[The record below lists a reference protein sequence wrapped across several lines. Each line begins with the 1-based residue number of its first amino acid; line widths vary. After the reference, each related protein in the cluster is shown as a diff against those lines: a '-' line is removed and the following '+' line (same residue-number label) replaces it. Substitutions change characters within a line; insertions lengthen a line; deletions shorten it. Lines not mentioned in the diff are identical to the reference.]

1 MVDAGRRHER
11 LTLPDACRELVGTE
25 LSHKARAIRTVLS
38 RIAAEPWV
46 SDLMR
51 LLDPY
56 GLDVSIPTQRLVEL
70 AGRVLSPGTDEPVE
84 VGRLRWEAA
93 GYLYYS
99 STLLEVFD
107 DRLTR
112 DRFEVASEPAWGVG
126 SFDAL
131 ARVLQTFATNARLAW
146 LALEDFRQAWGLPM
160 VQRPDR

>member
-1 MVDAGRRHER
+1 Q
-11 LTLPDACRELVGTE
+11 
-25 LSHKARAIRTVLS
+25 AIRTVLS
-38 RIAAEPWV
+38 GIAAEPWI

-70 AGRVLSPGTDEPVE
+70 AGGVLVPGADEPAE

-107 DRLTR
+107 DRLTK
-112 DRFEVASEPAWGVG
+112 DRFEAASDPAWRVG

-131 ARVLQTFATNARLAW
+131 ARVRQTFATNARPAW
-146 LALEDFRQAWGLPM
+146 LAVGGFPRAWGLPLGR
-160 VQRPDR
+160 RPDRWNPSGTLGLGETR